1 MTDLI
6 VPKKASNIWIP
17 GGGRGRQ
24 AVTDSNE
31 INLEDSESEN
41 QAKLEY
47 YIAKQ
52 VGTRLEYEYPGREWG
67 VRPDL
72 TGGILEIFCL
82 ALSGNDAY
90 LLHMDG
96 TIHELIEKAIRAAG
110 EILERYGVTRNKKY
124 DIDIT
129 EAFDRDHKGNVI
141 GGDHG

>member
-1 MTDLI
+1 MTDIIL
-6 VPKKASNIWIP
+6 PKAPSSNIWVP
-17 GGGRGRQ
+17 GSRGRQ
-24 AVTDSNE
+24 AVTDHND

-47 YIAKQ
+47 HIAKQ
-52 VGTRLEYEYPGREWG
+52 VGVRLEQEYPGREWG

-72 TGGILEIFCL
+72 TGGIVEIFCF
-82 ALSGNDAY
+82 ALSGTHAY

-96 TIHELIEKAIRAAG
+96 SIHDLIEKALRAAG

-124 DIDIT
+124 NIDIT
-129 EAFDRDHKGNVI
+129 EAFDRDHNGDVI